1 MSEATATTTTAGTAT
16 GTTSPARSELA
27 LRVLQVLLALFF
39 GVASALPKLIAHPS
53 AADAF
58 DRIGLGDWFMYVVG
72 SLELAGAVALLIP
85 LLCGLAGLAYIGLMI
100 GAFVTQVVV
109 FHGENAATPLII
121 MVLAGIVSWA
131 RRRNTARLVGLV
143 RSRIQAR

>member
-1 MSEATATTTTAGTAT
+1 VPSFSTSATPTLLNG
-16 GTTSPARSELA
+16 GDHDVRSDSHDHHRRQRHRHHL
-27 LRVLQVLLALFF
+27 
-39 GVASALPKLIAHPS
+39 AHPS

-72 SLELAGAVALLIP
+72 SL
-85 LLCGLAGLAYIGLMI
+85 
-100 GAFVTQVVV
+100 VV
-109 FHGENAATPLII
+109 
-121 MVLAGIVSWA
+121 AGIVAWA

>member
-1 MSEATATTTTAGTAT
+1 MSEATATTTTPTR
-16 GTTSPARSELA
+16 TTSPAKSELA

-53 AADAF
+53 ATDAF
-58 DRIGLGDWFMYVVG
+58 DKIGLGDWFMYFVG

-100 GAFVTQVVV
+100 GAFVTQVAV

-121 MVLAGIVSWA
+121 MVLAGIVAWA
-131 RRRNTARLVGLV
+131 RRRNTARLVGLI
-143 RSRIQAR
+143 RSRIQGR